1 MSLNKL
7 ISIVGTTASGKSS
20 LGIELAEHYGAE
32 IISADSRQV
41 YRHLV
46 LGTGKVTE
54 EEMARVKHHMIDVI
68 DLNDSFSMAE
78 FQSMA
83 YDVIDGIKNGNE
95 QARKAFDKWQND
107 LTCGLIMLANVFDPE
122 KIILSGSMAKFIEYE
137 KVNKA
142 VNEAILTQPFILE
155 EAKFENN
162 AGMIGAALLLFGK
175 NT

>member
-1 MSLNKL
+1 MHFPIDCVDARQCTCGLK
-7 ISIVGTTASGKSS
+7 GCFEAYASGTG
-20 LGIELAEHYGAE
+20 LNINAALFMGEGAT
-32 IISADSRQV
+32 S
-41 YRHLV
+41 
-46 LGTGKVTE
+46 
-54 EEMARVKHHMIDVI
+54 
-68 DLNDSFSMAE
+68 
-78 FQSMA
+78 

-122 KIILSGSMAKFIEYE
+122 KIVLSGSMAKFIEYE

-175 NT
+175 NA